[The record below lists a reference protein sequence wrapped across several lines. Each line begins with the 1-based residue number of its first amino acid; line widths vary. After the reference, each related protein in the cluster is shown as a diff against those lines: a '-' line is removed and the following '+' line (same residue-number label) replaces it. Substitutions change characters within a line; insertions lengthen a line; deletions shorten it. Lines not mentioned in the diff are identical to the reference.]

1 MPFCW
6 SLGTILGPM
15 IAGLTANSP
24 LFPTLPYLLPN
35 LICATLL
42 LISVVVGYFLLE
54 ETLIRHE
61 DEPITEHNP
70 IASAVAH
77 ETPLL
82 NNTGVTE
89 GADIRGESYGT
100 FNRVDIQVEENWNV
114 NSDGSARPPSIRSQ
128 TSERVFSRKVILCT
142 TALGLFCYHSMVFD
156 SLLPI
161 YLQDDRVADP
171 ISDILATS
179 STDGSAFAAS
189 LRGGLGL
196 TIKHVGVIMSV
207 NGVIALFVQGAIFPV
222 FAEWL
227 GVWRLFQLVT
237 LLHPVVYFLVPY
249 LALLPEGS
257 VYPGI
262 YGVLVLRNF
271 FAILAYPLILIL
283 LKEACDP
290 KYLGRINGLGASVGA
305 VARCIAP
312 PLSGILYGV
321 GKDIG
326 FSGLAWFAGGVVAAA
341 GAAELFW
348 MSKSKNRNS
357 TVRVPCAGPPAAGRK
372 SKEIVH
378 IVVTDVQP

>member
-1 MPFCW
+1 MV
-6 SLGTILGPM
+6 
-15 IAGLTANSP
+15 AGLTANSP
-24 LFPTLPYLLPN
+24 LFPSLPYLLPN

-42 LISVVVGYFLLE
+42 LISIVVGYFLLE
-54 ETLIRHE
+54 ETLQNHQ

-77 ETPLL
+77 ETPLM

-100 FNRVDIQVEENWNV
+100 FNRVDIQREENWNV
-114 NSDGSARPPSIRSQ
+114 NSDGSVRPPSVRSE
-128 TSERVFSRKVILCT
+128 TLERVFSRKVILCT

-161 YLQDDRVADP
+161 FLQDDRVAP
-171 ISDILATS
+171 PVS
-179 STDGSAFAAS
+179 SSFAAS
-189 LRGGLGL
+189 STEAYSIASSLGGGLGL
-196 TIKHVGVIMSV
+196 SIKQVGVIMSF
-207 NGVIALFVQGAIFPV
+207 NGVIALFVQGVIFPLV
-222 FAEWL
+222 ADWL

-237 LLHPVVYFLVPY
+237 LLHPMVYFLVPY
-249 LALLPEGS
+249 LALLPSGNLF
-257 VYPGI
+257 PGL
-262 YGVLVLRNF
+262 YGVLALRNF

-283 LKEACDP
+283 LKEACNP
-290 KYLGRINGLGASVGA
+290 KNLGKVNGLGASVGA

-321 GKDIG
+321 GADIG
-326 FSGLAWFAGGVVAAA
+326 FAGLAWFAGGLVAAA

-357 TVRVPCAGPPAAGRK
+357 TVRVPCAGPPAAGRT
-372 SKEIVH
+372 SKEVVH
-378 IVVTDVQP
+378 IMVSDVVP